1 MKVYSICFTKN
12 GFKILEKLSKIING
26 DDLLDADNLLNANNL
41 PNASNLSNA
50 DNLLNT
56 NNLSNAS
63 NLPNA
68 NNLPNKNQL
77 KFNTTSKFY
86 LSKRIYDNLILDE
99 ALQRPMNSDF
109 RRANLREFTQEAW
122 QEADAIIYIGATGIA
137 LRSIAKYIDKKD
149 KDPAVL
155 VIDEKGRYV
164 IPLLSGHIGGANDLS
179 LYLSEKLGSQAVITT
194 ATDINEKLAI
204 DSWARDKDYKVH
216 DTGKIAQVTAAILED
231 REVLLFA
238 GETDSR
244 ELVKR
249 GNISCLSLKDLDCQ
263 DIIEEN
269 QIYPERLADYIQKIS
284 TKIKESGL
292 PAVVISPYDLGSLED
307 QVLHLIPKA
316 FCVGVGA
323 RKDVEP
329 SKMEDLYLSTLKKH
343 CISPSA
349 VISINS
355 IDIKKEEK
363 AILQLEHH
371 LTKMRWTA
379 KKNAYSYMN
388 FFSADELK
396 DAENLTR
403 HKFEPSGFVKSITGV
418 DNVCERAAVKGAALY
433 KEEAGQGPGGDI
445 QVLVRKTKG
454 DSVTIAISKV

>member
-1 MKVYSICFTKN
+1 
-12 GFKILEKLSKIING
+12 
-26 DDLLDADNLLNANNL
+26 
-41 PNASNLSNA
+41 
-50 DNLLNT
+50 
-56 NNLSNAS
+56 
-63 NLPNA
+63 
-68 NNLPNKNQL
+68 
-77 KFNTTSKFY
+77 
-86 LSKRIYDNLILDE
+86 
-99 ALQRPMNSDF
+99 MNSDF

-231 REVLLFA
+231 REVLVFA

-244 ELVKR
+244 ELLKR

-454 DSVTIAISKV
+454 DSVTIAIARI